1 MHYNPNSPVWQF
13 VSLCLR
19 YFILNLFF
27 LISIIPIVTI
37 GPARAA
43 LYSTVFAFSDNDDIN
58 LGREYIR
65 RFKREFKRGIGS
77 SIIFV
82 VLIAAIVFAI
92 VFWNALDTNAA
103 YITLPILIIFGVLT
117 FLTFEYYYPLQAR
130 YENTFRQTL
139 RNSFMMPWARF
150 GYTLGILAI
159 DVAAGAIFAFTPY
172 LRFLFILLGFA
183 WLAYAKSLL
192 YLRAFQRVSGDPNT
206 PREKPDYS
214 LPSASIQ

>member
-43 LYSTVFAFSDNDDIN
+43 MYSTVFAFSDNDDIN

-139 RNSFMMPWARF
+139 QLLHDALGLFRIHARHPRHRR
-150 GYTLGILAI
+150 GRGCDLRIHAVSAI
-159 DVAAGAIFAFTPY
+159 PIHPARLRMAG
-172 LRFLFILLGFA
+172 LC
-183 WLAYAKSLL
+183 
-192 YLRAFQRVSGDPNT
+192 
-206 PREKPDYS
+206 
-214 LPSASIQ
+214 

>member
-65 RFKREFKRGIGS
+65 RFKREFKRG
-77 SIIFV
+77 
-82 VLIAAIVFAI
+82 
-92 VFWNALDTNAA
+92 
-103 YITLPILIIFGVLT
+103 
-117 FLTFEYYYPLQAR
+117 
-130 YENTFRQTL
+130 
-139 RNSFMMPWARF
+139 
-150 GYTLGILAI
+150 LGILAI

>member
-92 VFWNALDTNAA
+92 V
-103 YITLPILIIFGVLT
+103 
-117 FLTFEYYYPLQAR
+117 
-130 YENTFRQTL
+130 
-139 RNSFMMPWARF
+139 
-150 GYTLGILAI
+150 
-159 DVAAGAIFAFTPY
+159 
-172 LRFLFILLGFA
+172 
-183 WLAYAKSLL
+183 
-192 YLRAFQRVSGDPNT
+192 
-206 PREKPDYS
+206 
-214 LPSASIQ
+214 

>member
-130 YENTFRQTL
+130 YENIFRQTL
-139 RNSFMMPWARF
+139 RNSFMMPWACF

-192 YLRAFQRVSGDPNT
+192 YLRAVSYTHLTLPTN
-206 PREKPDYS
+206 S
-214 LPSASIQ
+214 LV